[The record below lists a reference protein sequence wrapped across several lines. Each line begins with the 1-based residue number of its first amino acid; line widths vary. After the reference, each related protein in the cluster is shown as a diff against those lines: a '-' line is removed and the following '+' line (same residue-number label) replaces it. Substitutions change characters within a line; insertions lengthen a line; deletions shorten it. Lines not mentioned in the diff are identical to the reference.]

1 MEYIAFGE
9 LYAEPSSNGVSKP
22 SGIRGEGIEMI
33 GMGELFAHD
42 IIDDMMMERVPMAER
57 EMNKYIVYA
66 DDLLFAR
73 QSMVAEGAGK
83 CSIVKA
89 LSRKTTFESH
99 LIRVRLDKTRC
110 NPWYYFYLFS
120 LKNNPVKTIINQCAQ
135 AGIRAK
141 ELEKLKVPYFAK
153 EKQDRIVSVLMLYD
167 NLIENNQK
175 RIKLLEQMAQ
185 RLYQEWFVR
194 FRFPGYETTKFVD
207 GIPQGW
213 EIVPIGTQCD
223 VVGGATP
230 STNVPSNWNGDIKWV
245 TPTDITRNNALPLID
260 IEGRITMKGL
270 KSCATKLLPPET
282 ILMTSRASIGYIGL
296 TKESV
301 CTNQGFISVLPNHP
315 NMKMYFVYMLLSRRD
330 ELINYA
336 NGSTFLEISRSNFK
350 KLKMLLPSE
359 NILHQFENIT
369 ANIFDEEYALEQ
381 QNKNLIKQ
389 RDLLLPR
396 LMSGKLAI

>member
-22 SGIRGEGIEMI
+22 SGIRGDGIEMI

-42 IIDDMMMERVPMAER
+42 IIDDMMMERVPMTER
-57 EMNKYIVYA
+57 EMNKYIIYA

-83 CSIVKA
+83 CSIVRA
-89 LSRKTTFESH
+89 LIRKTTFESH

-141 ELEKLKVPYFAK
+141 ELEKLKVPYIAK

-167 NLIENNQK
+167 NLIKNNQK

-194 FRFPGYETTKFVD
+194 FRFPGYEKAKFVD

-213 EIVPIGTQCD
+213 EYGRLSEVLSLLDSKRIPLSSMERDTMEPNYPYYGAAGQLGFVEDYIFDGTYLLLGEDGSVITEDGYPYLQY
-223 VVGGATP
+223 VWG
-230 STNVPSNWNGDIKWV
+230 KFWV
-245 TPTDITRNNALPLID
+245 NNHAHI
-260 IEGRITMKGL
+260 IEQRGN
-270 KSCATKLLPPET
+270 
-282 ILMTSRASIGYIGL
+282 Y
-296 TKESV
+296 SV
-301 CTNQGFISVLPNHP
+301 
-315 NMKMYFVYMLLSRRD
+315 
-330 ELINYA
+330 E
-336 NGSTFLEISRSNFK
+336 FLYCMFK
-350 KLKMLLPSE
+350 KMNVQSIVTGVAQPKISQGRLFMKKVLLPSDIVLKVFNGKIQPLFSQIKVLTE
-359 NILHQFENIT
+359 
-369 ANIFDEEYALEQ
+369 
-381 QNKNLIKQ
+381 QNKNLTKQ

-396 LMSGKLAI
+396 LMSGKLAV

>member
-1 MEYIAFGE
+1 MEICRLGE
-9 LYAEPSSNGVSKP
+9 ICTRLSSGQNKTAEAIKEYGQYPVYGGN
-22 SGIRGEGIEMI
+22 GIRGYCDEYNFDGECAIIGRQGANCGNVHYHNGKAYMTDHAIICCLNDRNNTHYIAYYLSLMNLGQLSGQAAQPGISV
-33 GMGELFAHD
+33 HT
-42 IIDDMMMERVPMAER
+42 
-57 EMNKYIVYA
+57 
-66 DDLLFAR
+66 
-73 QSMVAEGAGK
+73 
-83 CSIVKA
+83 
-89 LSRKTTFESH
+89 LSRQFLKMPS
-99 LIRVRLDKTRC
+99 LDKQ
-110 NPWYYFYLFS
+110 N
-120 LKNNPVKTIINQCAQ
+120 
-135 AGIRAK
+135 
-141 ELEKLKVPYFAK
+141 
-153 EKQDRIVSVLMLYD
+153 RIVAILSQYD

-185 RLYQEWFVR
+185 QLYKEWFVR
-194 FRFPGYETTKFVD
+194 FRFPGYEKAKFVD

-369 ANIFDEEYALEQ
+369 ARIFDEEYALEQ
-381 QNKNLIKQ
+381 QNKNLTKQ
-389 RDLLLPR
+389 RDLILPR
-396 LMSGKLAI
+396 LMSGKLAV